1 MNEHIDAVLK
11 MVSGKEAQQFQG
23 MKVAKKALQSMKEK
37 NMKFTSAYLY
47 KVDKEENVGTIKV
60 AYVYSPY
67 KDDLDGGW
75 VVSPRMT
82 GGIKVKVNLPF
93 NSTTL
98 QNKLHSPRCCGYW
111 KKWIDRIALWTPPVS
126 NIAAIAMDRDIYETN
141 SPSEGQINSDKTH
154 TSDHK
159 ETYSS
164 VPAFIEGKWKNCKE
178 SERMFVHQV
187 GELNTKIDKRKEATE
202 NKNKKKN
209 KKRKIEEVEEE
220 ISDDEAQMVWAK
232 TEKSVAGKLRQY
244 KSTMIDVLSSLRSAN
259 PGAIEYQFKEADASS
274 MYKAIEHYR
283 KVNEVR
289 SIFMG
294 KTKFIGW
301 VKGHRTKHLKK
312 DDYKF
317 VEVMYRD
324 VIVKRAKQ
332 QEFGKGTV

>member
-1 MNEHIDAVLK
+1 
-11 MVSGKEAQQFQG
+11 
-23 MKVAKKALQSMKEK
+23 
-37 NMKFTSAYLY
+37 
-47 KVDKEENVGTIKV
+47 
-60 AYVYSPY
+60 
-67 KDDLDGGW
+67 
-75 VVSPRMT
+75 
-82 GGIKVKVNLPF
+82 
-93 NSTTL
+93 
-98 QNKLHSPRCCGYW
+98 
-111 KKWIDRIALWTPPVS
+111 
-126 NIAAIAMDRDIYETN
+126 
-141 SPSEGQINSDKTH
+141 
-154 TSDHK
+154 
-159 ETYSS
+159 
-164 VPAFIEGKWKNCKE
+164 
-178 SERMFVHQV
+178 MFVHQV

-283 KVNEVR
+283 KMNEVR